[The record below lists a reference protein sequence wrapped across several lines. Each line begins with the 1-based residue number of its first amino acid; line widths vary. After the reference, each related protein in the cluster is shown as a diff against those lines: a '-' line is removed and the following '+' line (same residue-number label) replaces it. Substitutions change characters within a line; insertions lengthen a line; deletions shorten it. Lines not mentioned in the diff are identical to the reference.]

1 MLCYVITYVCVYLYI
16 YTYIYMC
23 TRYGNPPC
31 IFCDGLQ
38 PGDFVLFAQLLDG
51 QNILVASSKRV
62 VPQLKMGMGW
72 LWVSYPHII

>member
-1 MLCYVITYVCVYLYI
+1 MLCNVMLCYYVCMCVYI
-16 YTYIYMC
+16 YVQDMV
-23 TRYGNPPC
+23 NSPC

-62 VPQLKMGMGW
+62 VPQLKMSMGW